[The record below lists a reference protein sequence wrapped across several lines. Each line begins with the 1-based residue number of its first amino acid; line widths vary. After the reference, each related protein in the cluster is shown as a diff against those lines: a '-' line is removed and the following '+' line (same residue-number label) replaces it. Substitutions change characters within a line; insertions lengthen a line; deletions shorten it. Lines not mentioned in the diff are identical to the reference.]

1 MNSSSDLSDTIDKAF
16 EETLQEIERNY
27 EIEERN
33 LFQRK
38 LLNLFYYFIISHA
51 LINCHDFFLIELNDT
66 IDFQRHYSF
75 TPEDLQFFYSISDC
89 DFPSTDLLFINM
101 NSSDTV
107 NSATAA
113 NNVSLYV

>member
-51 LINCHDFFLIELNDT
+51 FYKLSRFLSNRIK
-66 IDFQRHYSF
+66 
-75 TPEDLQFFYSISDC
+75 
-89 DFPSTDLLFINM
+89 
-101 NSSDTV
+101 
-107 NSATAA
+107 
-113 NNVSLYV
+113 